1 MVISDFETCFFFV
14 RRIKKKLIL
23 QIGVIMGNMRYPEF
37 YDLMF
42 TLPQNRVQ
50 LQGVSINIEI
60 K

>member
-1 MVISDFETCFFFV
+1 ME
-14 RRIKKKLIL
+14 
-23 QIGVIMGNMRYPEF
+23 NMRYPEF

-60 K
+60 KC